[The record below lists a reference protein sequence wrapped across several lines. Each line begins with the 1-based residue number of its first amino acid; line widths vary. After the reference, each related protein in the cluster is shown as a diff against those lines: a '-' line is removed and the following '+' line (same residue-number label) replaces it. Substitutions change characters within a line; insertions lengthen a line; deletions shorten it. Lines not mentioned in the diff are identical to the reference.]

1 MTEQSNSNKFSGIN
15 TGGDRPLPHNIDAE
29 TAVLASIL
37 IDSTTFDSVR
47 GRLGSPES
55 FYQPE
60 HAVVYD
66 AMCQIGDDDS
76 RGAKSIDIV
85 TLSDEL
91 NKSNRLETIGGM
103 AALRRLMDSVV
114 TAANVEHYVNI
125 VYENAVLRRL
135 IRTSTDITDRCYNA
149 DGDFRELIDAIESR
163 LNEVLSGDTTNL
175 AVPVRDH
182 IMDVIDYMEQ
192 LNKEDP
198 SAIGVRT
205 GFNDLDRM
213 ITGLRPGE
221 MFVLAARPSIG
232 KTALA
237 LNMAENIALSSR
249 KMAVGL
255 FSLEMSTKMIT
266 LRLLCSRARVNIAQL
281 RDSALSQARWK
292 DIMDTAQALKDAPI
306 YVDDSAAGLDV
317 MELRSRARR
326 MKAEYDIQVLFIDYL
341 QLMRPAGGNRN
352 TTREN
357 DVAQISGG
365 IKSLA
370 KELNIPIVVL
380 AQLNRQAEQI
390 GARPK
395 LAHLRES
402 GAIEQD
408 ADVVALLHRERE
420 TDSETPPPPNTPL
433 EAEVIV
439 AKHRNGPTGV
449 AKMLWF
455 PSYTRFENRSPVSD
469 NDVPPGM
476 E

>member
-1 MTEQSNSNKFSGIN
+1 MPEESKFQSINSSFSS
-15 TGGDRPLPHNIDAE
+15 DRPLPHSVEAE
-29 TAVLASIL
+29 TAVLASVLLDPIA
-37 IDSTTFDSVR
+37 FDTVR
-47 GRLGSPES
+47 SRLGSPDV
-55 FYQPE
+55 FYRPE
-60 HAVVYD
+60 HSVIFD
-66 AMCQIGDDDS
+66 AMCRIGDD

-91 NKSNRLETIGGM
+91 GKDRLETVGGM
-103 AALRRLMDSVV
+103 DALLQLMNSVA
-114 TAANVEHYVNI
+114 TAANVEHYMEI

-135 IRTSTDITDRCYNA
+135 IRTSTEITDKCYSA
-149 DGDFRELIDAIESR
+149 DGDFRELIDAIESK
-163 LNEVLSGDTTNL
+163 LNDVLRGDTRNL
-175 AVPVRDH
+175 ALPVRDQ

-198 SAIGVRT
+198 SAVGIHT
-205 GFNDLDRM
+205 GFSDLDRL

-237 LNMAENIALSSR
+237 LNMAENMALSSR
-249 KMAVGL
+249 RAPVGI
-255 FSLEMSTKMIT
+255 FSLEMSMKMIT
-266 LRLLCSRARVNIAQL
+266 LRLLCSRSRIDISQL

-292 DIMDTAQALKDAPI
+292 DIMDTAQALRDAPI
-306 YVDDSAAGLDV
+306 YIDDSSAGLDV

-326 MKAEYDIQVLFIDYL
+326 MKSEFDIQALFIDYL
-341 QLMRPAGGNRN
+341 QLMRPVGGNKN

-365 IKSLA
+365 IKALA

-380 AQLNRQAEQI
+380 AQLNRQAEQV
-390 GARPK
+390 GSRPK

-420 TDSETPPPPNTPL
+420 TDAAVPQSPTIPL
-433 EAEVIV
+433 EAEIIV
-439 AKHRNGPTGV
+439 AKHRNGPTGIV
-449 AKMLWF
+449 KVLWI
-455 PSYTRFENRSPVSD
+455 PAYTRFEDRSPVSD
-469 NDVPPGM
+469 DDVPPGV